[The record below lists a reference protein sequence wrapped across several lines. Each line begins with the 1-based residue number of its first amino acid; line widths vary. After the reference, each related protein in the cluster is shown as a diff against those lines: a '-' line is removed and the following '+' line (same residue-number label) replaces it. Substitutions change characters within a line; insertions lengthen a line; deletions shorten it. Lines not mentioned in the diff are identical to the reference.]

1 MADADAPRPAP
12 AASATVDGNRLT
24 LIADGPAR
32 LEALLELMESAQ
44 KTLRV
49 LYYMFMADEAGHRVR
64 EAMLAAC
71 RRGVK
76 VTVLVDGFGSDG
88 ASDSFFQPL
97 VDSECGFCRFE
108 PRFGR
113 RYLLRNHQKLAL
125 ADEERVLVGG
135 FNITADYFGT
145 MESGAWRDL
154 GLEVEGPSVRCLAS
168 YFDALHSWVQT
179 KNARIRDLR
188 RMLNR
193 HSEEEGALRWLF
205 GGPTRRLSPWA
216 KSVKD
221 DMLRATRLDM
231 LAAYFSP
238 SRTMLRRICGV
249 ADRGTARIVTAAK
262 SDNNTTIG
270 AARHTYWR
278 LLRHGVE
285 VYEYQPT
292 KLHSKLIIV
301 DDAVHIGSA
310 NFDMRS
316 LYLNLEM
323 MLRIEDARF
332 AAAMRE
338 FVDGEIAHSERITRE
353 AHRRQRG
360 LFNRV
365 RWGLAHFIVTTMD
378 YNVTRRLN
386 FGLDGR

>member
-1 MADADAPRPAP
+1 
-12 AASATVDGNRLT
+12 
-24 LIADGPAR
+24 
-32 LEALLELMESAQ
+32 
-44 KTLRV
+44 
-49 LYYMFMADEAGHRVR
+49 MFMGDESGHRVR

-71 RRGVK
+71 RRGVT

-88 ASDSFFQPL
+88 ASDAFFQPL
-97 VDSECGFCRFE
+97 VDSDCGFCRFE

-113 RYLLRNHQKLAL
+113 RYLLRNHQKLAV
-125 ADEERVLVGG
+125 ADEQRVLIGG
-135 FNITADYFGT
+135 FNVADDYFGT
-145 MESGAWRDL
+145 IESGTWRDL
-154 GLEVEGPSVRCLAS
+154 GLEVEGPSVKCLVS
-168 YFDALHSWVQT
+168 YFDALYSWVKT
-179 KNARIRDLR
+179 KNARTRDLR
-188 RMLNR
+188 RMLSK
-193 HSEEEGALRWLF
+193 HSEEEGSLRWLF

-216 KSVKD
+216 KSVKN
-221 DMLRATRLDM
+221 DMLRATRLDII
-231 LAAYFSP
+231 AAYFSP

-249 ADRGTARIVTAAK
+249 AERGAARVVTAAK

-278 LLRHGVE
+278 MLRHGVE

-323 MLRIEDARF
+323 MLRIEDAGF
-332 AAAMRE
+332 AAALRG
-338 FVDGEIAHSERITRE
+338 FVDGEVAQSERITRE
-353 AHRRQRG
+353 AHLQQRS

-386 FGLDGR
+386 FGLNGR